1 MQHINIS
8 QSLECSS
15 MKIMIVNGSPRKNG
29 ATAQILY
36 EMQRQLE
43 QYDNV
48 DMEMVHVADLE
59 LKYCAGCG
67 ACYQKGD
74 CIYQDDL
81 EKLSL
86 KILDADGIIL
96 GSPTYASN
104 VSGQMKVVIDRGHFV
119 MEQLLYGKYA
129 VSVVTYENY
138 GGKDCAKVLNRLLTY
153 SGARLS
159 GAIVCRNEFHRN
171 PLEDVRLK
179 REMQKVVAEFY
190 QDIAGKRKYLL
201 QDMKHFIVFYF
212 GIRRFVLRK
221 GAQYEGVVKHW
232 KNRGIMRGSVK

>member
-1 MQHINIS
+1 
-8 QSLECSS
+8 
-15 MKIMIVNGSPRKNG
+15 MKIVIVNGSPRKNG
-29 ATAQILY
+29 ATAEILF
-36 EMQRQLE
+36 EMYRQLE

-48 DMEMVHVADLE
+48 EVEMVHVADLE
-59 LKYCAGCG
+59 LKYCAGCEICYKKG
-67 ACYQKGD
+67 A

-81 EKLSL
+81 EKLSQ
-86 KILDADGIIL
+86 KILDADGVIL

-104 VSGQMKVVIDRGHFV
+104 VSGQMKVVVDRGHFV
-119 MEQLLYGKYA
+119 MEQLLYGKYV

-159 GAIVCRNEFHRN
+159 GAIVAQSRFHSRM
-171 PLEDVRLK
+171 LQDARLSGK
-179 REMQKVVAEFY
+179 VQKVVNQFY

-201 QDMKHFIVFYF
+201 QDMTHFIVFYF

-221 GAQYEGVVKHW
+221 GVQYEGVVKHW
-232 KNRGIMRGSVK
+232 IAREIIS

>member
-1 MQHINIS
+1 
-8 QSLECSS
+8 

-36 EMQRQLE
+36 EMNRQLE
-43 QYDNV
+43 QYSNV
-48 DMEMVHVADLE
+48 DVEMVHVADLE

-67 ACYQKGD
+67 VCYKKGA

-81 EKLSL
+81 EKLSQ
-86 KILDADGIIL
+86 KIRDADGVIL

-138 GGKDCAKVLNRLLTY
+138 GGKDCAKVLNRLLAY

-159 GAIVCRNEFHRN
+159 GAIVARS
-171 PLEDVRLK
+171 RLHSK
-179 REMQKVVAEFY
+179 MLHDARLSGKIQKVVNRFY
-190 QDIAGKRKYLL
+190 HDIARKQKYLF
-201 QDMKHFIVFYF
+201 QDMKHFIVFHF
-212 GIRRFVLRK
+212 GIQRFVLRK
-221 GAQYEGVVKHW
+221 GTQYEGVVKHW
-232 KNRGIMRGSVK
+232 KNREIIS

>member
-1 MQHINIS
+1 
-8 QSLECSS
+8 
-15 MKIMIVNGSPRKNG
+15 MKIIIVNGSPRKNG

-36 EMQRQLE
+36 EMNRQLE
-43 QYDNV
+43 EYSNV
-48 DMEMVHVADLE
+48 DVEMVHVADLA

-67 ACYQKGD
+67 VCYQKGA

-81 EKLSL
+81 EKLSQ
-86 KILDADGIIL
+86 KIRDADGVIL

-159 GAIVCRNEFHRN
+159 GAIVARS
-171 PLEDVRLK
+171 RLHSK
-179 REMQKVVAEFY
+179 MLHDARLSGKIQKVVNRFY
-190 QDIAGKRKYLL
+190 RDIAGKRKYLL

-212 GIRRFVLRK
+212 GVRRFVLLK

-232 KNRGIMRGSVK
+232 IEIKIISHARIAK